1 MQDSLIICIYGY
13 IVILIT
19 SVINNVAHF
28 VTSNQLFVLVC
39 LSVCW
44 FVCLFGGLSVWWF
57 VRLFGGLSV
66 CVVVCLSVRWFVC
79 MFPGLSVC
87 LVVCLSVCWFGHMF
101 AGLAICLVVCL
112 SFFLVCPSVWWSV
125 CLFAG
130 FSVYLWAGLLSKLWM
145 RLSEICVMGQAVTD

>member
-44 FVCLFGGLSVWWF
+44 FV
-57 VRLFGGLSV
+57 RLFGGLSV
-66 CVVVCLSVRWFVC
+66 CL
-79 MFPGLSVC
+79 L
-87 LVVCLSVCWFGHMF
+87 VCLSVCWFGHMF
-101 AGLAICLVVCL
+101 GGLSV
-112 SFFLVCPSVWWSV
+112 FFLVCPSVWWSV

-130 FSVYLWAGLLSKLWM
+130 FSVYL
-145 RLSEICVMGQAVTD
+145 

>member
-44 FVCLFGGLSVWWF
+44 FVCLF
-57 VRLFGGLSV
+57 
-66 CVVVCLSVRWFVC
+66 
-79 MFPGLSVC
+79 
-87 LVVCLSVCWFGHMF
+87 

-112 SFFLVCPSVWWSV
+112 SFFWFVHLFGGLSV
-125 CLFAG
+125 CLLVFLSIYEQDY
-130 FSVYLWAGLLSKLWM
+130 SVSCG
-145 RLSEICVMGQAVTD
+145 